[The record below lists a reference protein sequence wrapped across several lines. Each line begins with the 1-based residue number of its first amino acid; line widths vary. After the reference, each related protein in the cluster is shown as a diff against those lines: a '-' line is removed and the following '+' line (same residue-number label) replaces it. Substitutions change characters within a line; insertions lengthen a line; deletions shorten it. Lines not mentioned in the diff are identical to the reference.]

1 MAHQLYQD
9 SIQTLMISKTYF
21 KKVMDKQEVIM
32 LQDALESLFYF
43 QELMPK
49 LTILKLFFVF
59 QHFSSLC
66 SHCYLFVILFTKHS
80 NITIK
85 EDAHWVI
92 IH

>member
-1 MAHQLYQD
+1 
-9 SIQTLMISKTYF
+9 
-21 KKVMDKQEVIM
+21 MDKQEVIM

-92 IH
+92 ISHLPAVDGVQACIRKFFAEGLSE